1 MTGSRLKLP
10 SLIFPFSLS
19 EQPSKSDLYANEH
32 EEKDRYGPI
41 LTRET
46 FAVLLVAASNVST
59 VECHPKGRRSGTLE
73 ITRIRVAF
81 LIPSGSPEDWS
92 RLDSV
97 SDDYRSDWWFSFLL
111 AGFLSLLPWAV
122 SGSIAGVLLG
132 SWFGGEIKKRLDRV
146 NEEGK
151 ETRVIRFRKKALLE
165 DNVSKMRTA
174 GREPRWESYR
184 ETQTGLLVRR
194 IIYSVVMERKQRKL
208 ERRGLKQL
216 SKFLFPGKNLLYVG
230 TL

>member
-1 MTGSRLKLP
+1 MTRSVMIIGLIGGSL
-10 SLIFPFSLS
+10 
-19 EQPSKSDLYANEH
+19 
-32 EEKDRYGPI
+32 
-41 LTRET
+41 
-46 FAVLLVAASNVST
+46 
-59 VECHPKGRRSGTLE
+59 
-73 ITRIRVAF
+73 F
-81 LIPSGSPEDWS
+81 L
-92 RLDSV
+92 
-97 SDDYRSDWWFSFLL
+97 F

-132 SWFGGEIKKRLDRV
+132 SWFGGGIKKRLDRV

-174 GREPRWESYR
+174 GWEPRWESYR

-208 ERRGLKQL
+208 ESKGLKQL
-216 SKFLFPGKNLLYVG
+216 SKFLFPSK
-230 TL
+230 